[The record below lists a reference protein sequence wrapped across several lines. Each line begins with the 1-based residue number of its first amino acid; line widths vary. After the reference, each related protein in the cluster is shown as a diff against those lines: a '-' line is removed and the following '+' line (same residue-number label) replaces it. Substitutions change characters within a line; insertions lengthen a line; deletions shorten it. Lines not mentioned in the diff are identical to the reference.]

1 VSKLLSADFGKRL
14 KQARESKQ
22 ITVRSLGKKARI
34 SPAAL
39 YNIENG
45 TAVMVRLE
53 NALVLADELGVS
65 REWLCW
71 GKGPIERETI

>member
-1 VSKLLSADFGKRL
+1 MSKLLSADFGKRL

-22 ITVRSLGKKARI
+22 MTVRSLGKQAGM
-34 SPAAL
+34 SPTAV

-45 TAVMVRLE
+45 TAVTVRLE
-53 NALVLADELGVS
+53 NALSLADALGVS

-71 GKGPIERETI
+71 AKGSIQRETL